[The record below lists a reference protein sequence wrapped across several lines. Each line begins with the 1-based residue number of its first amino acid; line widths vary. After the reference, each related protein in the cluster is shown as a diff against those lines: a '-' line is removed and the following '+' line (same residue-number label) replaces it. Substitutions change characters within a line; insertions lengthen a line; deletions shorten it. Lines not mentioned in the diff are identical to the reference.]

1 MKIKLPLRY
10 QFKINKQYK
19 AVKKI
24 LPIGCDCHPA
34 YMISKLEL
42 REESLPFDWLDT
54 KPLMALNYAFQNI
67 NDGFTYFLKNL
78 KKSETGKVFAEKYP
92 EALFYHFDDL
102 IENKKFQNKIEQR
115 VGRFLKLYNTKP
127 CYFLHTLTSNCID
140 TEENIEIIKQSI
152 INFKSLLKNN
162 DELIIYLRFDESFDE
177 NKEMAK
183 LLQEFIGCLTQVRLV
198 KYIRFKDE
206 FGIWGNESQYQK
218 LICELGIRKRFYGFK
233 IKIEKL

>member
-152 INFKSLLKNN
+152 NNFKSLLKNN

-183 LLQEFIGCLTQVRLV
+183 LLQEFIGCFAQVRLV

-218 LICELGIRKRFYGFK
+218 LIFELGIRKRFCGFK